1 MVRWW
6 YDGGKREG
14 WWKQGLDWDMEKT
27 EKGNDMVS
35 FIANISENQPLDKK
49 GRIHVGGLQKEK
61 IHMEQPTTVVR
72 KVWQMSFS

>member
-1 MVRWW
+1 
-6 YDGGKREG
+6 
-14 WWKQGLDWDMEKT
+14 MEKT

-35 FIANISENQPLDKK
+35 FIANISENQPLDNK